1 MLSSNRKDSF
11 IVVADK
17 TSGSM
22 FAQAMISAGLVSE
35 WIAMD
40 RPKTKQTI
48 LIIQTKG
55 IIWLTSIRTS

>member
-11 IVVADK
+11 TVIADK

-22 FAQAMISAGLVSE
+22 FAQAMIWAGLVSE

-40 RPKTKQTI
+40 RPKT
-48 LIIQTKG
+48 
-55 IIWLTSIRTS
+55 

>member
-11 IVVADK
+11 NVTADK
-17 TSGSM
+17 TSGSI
-22 FAQAMISAGLVSE
+22 FAQAMIWAGLVSE

-48 LIIQTKG
+48 LILQTKG
-55 IIWLTSIRTS
+55 ISWLTGVGTS